1 MKFYKCEHCGNIV
14 NFLVESGV
22 PVVCCGE
29 NMKELIANTV
39 EAAYEKHIPVVIADG
54 SKITVKVGSV
64 EHPMLKEHH
73 IAFVVAETDQGF
85 IKKTLSIGNKP
96 ECSFIL
102 NDGEKL
108 LNVYEYCNLHGLWK
122 NN

>member
-14 NFLVESGV
+14 SFLWASGAQLT
-22 PVVCCGE
+22 CCGDI
-29 NMKELIANTV
+29 MKELVANTV
-39 EAAYEKHIPVVIADG
+39 EASYEKHIPVVVADG
-54 SKITVKVGSV
+54 NKITVKVGSID
-64 EHPMLKEHH
+64 HPMLPEHH
-73 IAFVVAETDQGF
+73 IVFVVAETDQGF
-85 IKKTLSIGNKP
+85 IKKTLTVGGKP

-122 NN
+122 N